1 LDSNGELVGVNTLIY
16 SPSGAWAGVGFA
28 IPSDTVARVVAQ
40 IIRHGHVARAALG
53 VVAASDAQTRALR
66 LRGILALAVAPGSGA
81 ERAGVRDT
89 RRDSTGRIILG
100 DMIVAVDGE
109 EVHTV
114 EDLVAKV
121 EGHDVGEFITL
132 TVVRGR
138 ETIDLSVE
146 LMEKKE

>member
-1 LDSNGELVGVNTLIY
+1 M
-16 SPSGAWAGVGFA
+16 
-28 IPSDTVARVVAQ
+28 
-40 IIRHGHVARAALG
+40 
-53 VVAASDAQTRALR
+53 
-66 LRGILALAVAPGSGA
+66 
-81 ERAGVRDT
+81 RDT

-138 ETIDLSVE
+138 DTIDLSVE